1 MLPWLCAL
9 LRMPFRWAYCTT
21 HDDRT
26 CPRRLAG
33 TSLFRRALIL
43 LIRSDNEN
51 VAEGR
56 VNRAIA
62 AIGYNPGD
70 CGVIEVRFGMMN
82 WLYTRGKLCAAG
94 LLALALVL
102 SSVDAPAPAQAQA
115 RSCYEAIFEMRET
128 TLPPMLGGG
137 TIRRLVKVGEKFDEA
152 CYTVG
157 DDRVN
162 QDNAASVAIYCRPE
176 GIAIWDIDVTGR
188 GTPL

>member
-1 MLPWLCAL
+1 
-9 LRMPFRWAYCTT
+9 
-21 HDDRT
+21 
-26 CPRRLAG
+26 
-33 TSLFRRALIL
+33 
-43 LIRSDNEN
+43 
-51 VAEGR
+51 
-56 VNRAIA
+56 
-62 AIGYNPGD
+62 
-70 CGVIEVRFGMMN
+70 MMN

-188 GTPL
+188 GTPLFLVSHSVVQSLPQPLAENTLLAEYGGYRLYALTSGELQLNGPPDWEGKSYEFIWDGCPQPE